1 MGGTACPSHTKSISL
16 AASLRNPFLADI
28 IDTLLPPTW
37 KGVTLDKYDVTTNLD
52 EHIDNNVVQE
62 GLFIMDDIVLCKT
75 KIGREEK
82 IDQEVAL
89 EREENTDQPRRVI
102 NTIAKGLQVKDV
114 PLRQGRSTWAM
125 FDS

>member
-1 MGGTACPSHTKSISL
+1 MFTNNNLLNIKAPSIETMTKVM
-16 AASLRNPFLADI
+16 
-28 IDTLLPPTW
+28 T
-37 KGVTLDKYDVTTNLD
+37 
-52 EHIDNNVVQE
+52 Q
-62 GLFIMDDIVLCKT
+62 T

>member
-1 MGGTACPSHTKSISL
+1 MVMPKRANTPLRVDPSKHCQYHRNLGHSTKECTTLKDKIKELINKAPSIE
-16 AASLRNPFLADI
+16 
-28 IDTLLPPTW
+28 TMT
-37 KGVTLDKYDVTTNLD
+37 KVMT
-52 EHIDNNVVQE
+52 Q
-62 GLFIMDDIVLCKT
+62 T

-114 PLRQGRSTWAM
+114 PLRQGKKHLGNV
-125 FDS
+125 